1 RVLPAGTD
9 TGSMIAL
16 NRTLYERARDMGGYR
31 MTSSAVAMS
40 QDLETALRACLADC
54 PDSEDE
60 VRPKERAD
68 TGSWDVSRLKIDHGS
83 PMEGYEAARLHHAVR
98 WRGGCVAPR
107 GARAAGEGADPRRAG
122 YSQDQSGRI
131 LAGVSAGTTRSGV
144 YRGAEHSI

>member
-40 QDLETALRACLADC
+40 QDLETALRACLADR

-68 TGSWDVSRLKIDHGS
+68 TGSRDVSRLKIDHGS
-83 PMEGYEAARLHHAVR
+83 PTEGYEAAGVQMTSNRNLARRTGTQLKGEKQWQPTSCLRPSLTKESAKSAIHQNGQTPSKK
-98 WRGGCVAPR
+98 WRR
-107 GARAAGEGADPRRAG
+107 
-122 YSQDQSGRI
+122 
-131 LAGVSAGTTRSGV
+131 SAERP
-144 YRGAEHSI
+144 